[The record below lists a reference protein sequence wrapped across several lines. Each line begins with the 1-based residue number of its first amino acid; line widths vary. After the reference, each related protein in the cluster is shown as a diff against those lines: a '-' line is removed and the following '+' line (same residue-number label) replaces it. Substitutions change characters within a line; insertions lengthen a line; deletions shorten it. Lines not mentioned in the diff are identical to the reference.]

1 MDIFGRLGRW
11 LRGVFGMIG
20 SSDIKRQLGITV
32 SVSEAMAEAQ
42 QLWHD
47 MYVGEPPWKDKT
59 TQTMRLPASIAREIA
74 RLITIEMQVDVS
86 GSARADW
93 LGEQLQPLLHTLRM
107 RTEIAVAHGGMAF
120 KPYIKGNRIIVDC
133 IRADAF
139 FPVSYDDEGSITEA
153 VFVDR
158 KTIGQQYYTRLEH
171 HKLDGTSYTIRN
183 RAFRSYNKTALETE
197 IPLSSVADWAD
208 LQIETIVENVDKPLF
223 AYFRPALANNIDPSS
238 PLGISVYAEAWEL
251 IRDADRQ
258 YSRYLWEYEGGELAI
273 DASTD
278 LFDAKIKRV
287 YKSDGTYTDEVH
299 HRLPKGHER
308 LYRLVGASATDSGQ
322 AMGMKAWTPV
332 LRDES
337 YKNGLNAILQ
347 RIEFACG
354 LAFGTLSDPQSVDK
368 TATEIRASK
377 QRSYAMIADMQAALE
392 TALKHLLYCMDVFAT
407 AAGLAPAGTY
417 DAAFAWDDSIVVDT
431 DVEFARRMQLVQAGI
446 CKPESLYAWYFG
458 CTEEQALEQMP
469 KSTQLFGDEEQMS
482 FAPQSAQAAKE
493 QAKDVSG
500 KTLNG
505 AQTQSLMSVLTQY
518 QAGQLT
524 FGQAVNIISTAIG
537 VTKEEARKIIEGT
550 E

>member
-1 MDIFGRLGRW
+1 MAAQGVVNMDIFGRLGRW

-20 SSDIKRQLGITV
+20 ASDIKQHLGVTI
-32 SVSEAMAEAQ
+32 SISEEMADAQ
-42 QLWHD
+42 KLWHD
-47 MYVGEPPWKDKT
+47 MYVGEPPWKDNT
-59 TQTMRLPASIAREIA
+59 TTTLRLPSSIAREIA
-74 RLITIEMQVDVS
+74 RLITIEMQAVVS

-93 LGEQLQPLLHTLRM
+93 LNDQLQPLMRVLRM
-107 RTEIAVAHGGMAF
+107 RTEVAVAHGGMVF
-120 KPYIKGNRIIVDC
+120 KPYIKGDRIIVDC

-139 FPVSYDDEGSITEA
+139 FPVSYDDDGDITEA

-171 HKLDGTSYTIRN
+171 HKFDGTVYTIRN
-183 RAFRSYNKTALETE
+183 RAFRSYNKSALETE

-208 LQIETIVENVDKPLF
+208 LQPETIVENVDHPLF
-223 AYFRPALANNIDPSS
+223 SYFRPALANNVDPSS
-238 PLGISVYAEAWEL
+238 PLGVSVYADAWEL

-287 YKSDGTYTDEVH
+287 YQPDGTYTEQVQ
-299 HRLPKGHER
+299 HRLPKGRER
-308 LYRLVGASATDSGQ
+308 LYRLVGASAQESGT
-322 AMGMKAWTPV
+322 AMGMKAWSPT

-377 QRSYAMIADMQAALE
+377 QRSYAMIADMQASLESALRN
-392 TALKHLLYCMDVFAT
+392 LLYCMDVLAT
-407 AAGLAPAGTY
+407 AAGLAPAGAY

-446 CKPESLYAWYFG
+446 MKPESLYAWYFG

-469 KSTQLFGDEEQMS
+469 KSAQLFGD
-482 FAPQSAQAAKE
+482 
-493 QAKDVSG
+493 
-500 KTLNG
+500 G
-505 AQTQSLMSVLTQY
+505 A
-518 QAGQLT
+518 
-524 FGQAVNIISTAIG
+524 
-537 VTKEEARKIIEGT
+537 
-550 E
+550 